1 MNKTLSGLMPKY
13 VEEAVKSCCA
23 NCSLGQG
30 PSSID
35 WSHDALNES
44 SMKSNIES
52 LLKAMLS
59 ETHISMPFFKDT
71 VTTVGSSSSPYDYI
85 PFLQSPGM
93 AFFKRRP
100 TRKEVGNNNATNM
113 VHSLLSLYSVVVVLI
128 LFIVTAG
135 LIFWCLVGQSIFT
148 IN

>member
-13 VEEAVKSCCA
+13 VEEAVSTCCG

-52 LLKAMLS
+52 LLKAVLS
-59 ETHISMPFFKDT
+59 ETHIAMPFFKDT
-71 VTTVGSSSSPYDYI
+71 VTNVGSSSSPYDYI

-93 AFFKRRP
+93 VFFKRRP
-100 TRKEVGNNNATNM
+100 TRKEVGNKNARNM
-113 VHSLLSLYSVVVVLI
+113 VDSLLNLYSVLVVVI

-135 LIFWCLVGQSIFT
+135 LIFWVLVGQSILA
-148 IN
+148 IH